1 LLKSGSRRLLSETT
15 ALEAD
20 SEKSLLASTLNRL
33 REKGLD
39 TFAVELSTD
48 EALRSGIRVVKAII
62 PGLQPI
68 SFNYRAR
75 YLGHPR
81 LYEAPAQMG
90 YESHKEEDLNHLP
103 QPFA

>member
-1 LLKSGSRRLLSETT
+1 LKSGSRRLLSEIP

-20 SEKSLLASTLNRL
+20 GEKALLTSTLNRL

-39 TFAVELSTD
+39 AFAVELSAD
-48 EALRSGIRVVKAII
+48 EALRSGFRVVKAII
-62 PGLQPI
+62 PGLQPV

-81 LYEAPAQMG
+81 LYKAPAQMG
-90 YESHKEEDLNHLP
+90 YESHAEEHLNHLP